1 MKEKQIK
8 RVITILL
15 LVSIILCP
23 GYVKAD
29 DEEEEE
35 IQDNEIQELL
45 VESSTKAVE
54 EPIINSRAA
63 VIYDRTTKKIMWG
76 KNENTKKAMAS
87 TTKIMTATVVL
98 EKANL
103 SDMVTISKKAAGTGG
118 SRLKIN
124 TGDKITVRD
133 LLYGLMLRSRK

>member
-45 VESSTKAVE
+45 VESSTEAVE